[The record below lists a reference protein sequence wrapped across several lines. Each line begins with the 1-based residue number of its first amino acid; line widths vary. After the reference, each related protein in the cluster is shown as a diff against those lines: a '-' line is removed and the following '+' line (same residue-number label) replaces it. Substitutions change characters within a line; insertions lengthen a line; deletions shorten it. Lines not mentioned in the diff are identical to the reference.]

1 MKRGNCSIVGQ
12 MPTMKRCSVGS
23 GSFASRISENSS
35 WSTTRRLCGVVS
47 WTTRCS
53 QTG

>member
-12 MPTMKRCSVGS
+12 MPVMKRCMDGS

-35 WSTTRRLCGVVS
+35 CSTTRRFCGVVS
-47 WTTRCS
+47 
-53 QTG
+53 